1 MAYPVKLIDST
12 KFVASC
18 IIATLLFTMVGG
30 EIGVFL
36 EDFRD
41 LFQTNLIV
49 QYQVQLLG
57 VPFVFHSVFLNQ
69 TMKMQKFSK
78 ARCNVGSS
86 ADKEQELNT

>member
-1 MAYPVKLIDST
+1 MAYPVKIIDLT

-57 VPFVFHSVFLNQ
+57 VPFVFHLDFQN
-69 TMKMQKFSK
+69 
-78 ARCNVGSS
+78 
-86 ADKEQELNT
+86 